1 MRAQDV
7 RKRLIPIVLVA
18 VVVGVGYLWWS
29 QNLSPAATATVLGG
43 TGTIEAEQVVVSP
56 QAAGRIIEAKAQE
69 GTAVNAGDVLYKLD
83 PAIMTLQVAQADI
96 GIKAAQANYDNVRND
111 SGSTSSEKSAAKAQ
125 LDQAKVAKQ
134 MAQAQLGFLTVK
146 SPLDGTVVSVVGNA
160 GENATPGSALAV
172 VSDLSNLTITIY
184 VPEDQIGKVSIGQKG
199 KLTTDSSGKAYNAEV
214 EFIASSPEFAPSSLE
229 TKDQRVKLVY
239 QVRLKLTDADSGLK
253 PGMPADVELQ

>member
-1 MRAQDV
+1 
-7 RKRLIPIVLVA
+7 
-18 VVVGVGYLWWS
+18 
-29 QNLSPAATATVLGG
+29 
-43 TGTIEAEQVVVSP
+43 
-56 QAAGRIIEAKAQE
+56 
-69 GTAVNAGDVLYKLD
+69 
-83 PAIMTLQVAQADI
+83 
-96 GIKAAQANYDNVRND
+96 VRND